1 MQYTDINQK
10 QVIPELLDSEN
21 VTELIYNISL
31 RNRDIKDNGHF
42 CSLTLSKKEWNKKP
56 VHC

>member
-1 MQYTDINQK
+1 MQYTDINEK

-21 VTELIYNISL
+21 VTELIYTISL
-31 RNRDIKDNGHF
+31 TDRYINDKGHF
-42 CSLTLSKKEWNKKP
+42 CSLTFSKKEWNKKP